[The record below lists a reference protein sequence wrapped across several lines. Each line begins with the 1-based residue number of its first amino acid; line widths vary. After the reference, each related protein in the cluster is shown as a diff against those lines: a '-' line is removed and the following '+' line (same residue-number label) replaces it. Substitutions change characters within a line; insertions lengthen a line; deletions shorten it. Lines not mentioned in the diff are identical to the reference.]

1 MFICKHP
8 KKIILPVIIL
18 GFTLNSIGQEA
29 KVKNVDI
36 DIEKNKII
44 VNYDLIGNDI
54 ANKHYIELFFID
66 DRYSVQVPKKL
77 SGDFGEGVSPGLN
90 KRIEWDVFTDD
101 VAIAQKLQ
109 PKIVVNGIQKGG
121 SINALYSILVPG
133 LGDYFVKDSKSMVFK
148 PYMRTISTLG
158 LIGLGIT
165 AKQNREIHSIMSVEF
180 VLERYDSDN
189 DGDIDRQDAT
199 RTVEKPIIIG
209 QETKYWLFPNDK
221 ELFLIS
227 GITLWVAD
235 VIWVFV
241 KGAENEKLKMFSNY
255 SFNANVSNGI
265 TNFSLSFKF

>member
-1 MFICKHP
+1 MR
-8 KKIILPVIIL
+8 KIILLVIIL

-29 KVKNVDI
+29 KVKNVGIDI
-36 DIEKNKII
+36 DKNKII
-44 VNYDLIGNDI
+44 VNYDLIGNDTVG
-54 ANKHYIELFFID
+54 KHNVELFFID
-66 DRYSVQVPKKL
+66 DRYTIQLPKKL
-77 SGDFGEGVSPGLN
+77 SGDFGEEVKPGLN

-101 VAIAQKLQ
+101 IAIAQKLQ
-109 PKIVVNGIQKGG
+109 PKIVVNGIKKGG
-121 SINALYSILVPG
+121 SKNALYSMLVPG
-133 LGDYFVKDSKSMVFK
+133 LGDYFVKDSKSMIFK
-148 PYMRTISTLG
+148 PYLRTVSTLG
-158 LIGLGIT
+158 LIGLGVV
-165 AKQNREIHSIMSVEF
+165 ANQNRETVPIMSIKF
-180 VLERYDSDN
+180 VTERYDSNN
-189 DGDIDRQDAT
+189 DGYINNRDDT

-255 SFNANVSNGI
+255 SFNANVSNVI